1 MKILIDIE
9 GGGGGGG
16 GGDAPMIKCNI
27 GKISKTHSPTCLK
40 NTFSEVFCIK
50 FFAFNIKWTN
60 WSQHQLIDVD
70 CCFAINF
77 RAVYLVKTHSQLIS
91 PNPM

>member
-9 GGGGGGG
+9 GGGGGG
-16 GGDAPMIKCNI
+16 APMIKCNI

-40 NTFSEVFCIK
+40 NTFSEAFCIK